1 MPISSINGEPIA
13 IEAVDEINYLIDV
26 FTEPTRNLNDKI
38 LGRWYAKSSGGI
50 VFDANNTHVG
60 MKEPIPC
67 SPSTVYTI
75 SCVDI
80 AGTVYWDFYDS
91 NMTFISAGHAD
102 SGIKTST
109 VTTPETCAYLYA
121 FYYRSSGNDINDD
134 SAIQIEEGANATVYI
149 PPLTAIDTDAR
160 DGVADLDARYDA
172 NTEPTRNLNTAEMG
186 EYAVRASGAIVD
198 TGLAKYFGMSEYVA
212 VEPSTTYTLTAYEIS
227 FNNTA
232 TIYIGEYDGNGEFLN
247 RTTISYFSTNVTI
260 TTSADTHYMAAHVY
274 KDGDGIV
281 TTDASAFQIEKGT
294 TSTSYVPPITLIDY
308 VAREGS
314 TASDIPDYFADNISQ
329 AIERVRANMLPVG
342 RNGDTF
348 VFISDCHWR
357 NNSQHSPA
365 LIRRLLEATNVRLV
379 INGGDN
385 LQSHL
390 NPKASAAAEILECVN
405 AMRFE
410 DMGVRSIG
418 VMGNHDNNR
427 NNNSDN
433 PSEYISE
440 AEQYSIINKAYED
453 NDLHYGSGNWYYYD
467 NDACK
472 VRYFLLDWGADATAQ
487 TSWVAETM
495 GALPDGYK
503 AVVVVHGIYR
513 TTSGDETHE
522 LIMER
527 QWVLDAFEPY
537 RNSVLFFM
545 QGHTHWDAVV
555 DAYEDGTPIIITTCD
570 TLSTAA
576 GAVANTVDEQA
587 FDVVT
592 FDYSAGTAKCVRVG
606 RGSDRTVEL

>member
-1 MPISSINGEPIA
+1 MPISSINGEPIVV
-13 IEAVDEINYLIDV
+13 EAVDEINYLIDV

-38 LGRWYAKSSGGI
+38 LGRWYAKSSGEI
-50 VFDANNTHVG
+50 VFDAYDTHVG

-67 SPSTVYTI
+67 NPSTVYTI

-91 NMTFISAGHAD
+91 NMTFISASNAG
-102 SGIKTST
+102 SGVKTST

-121 FYYRSSGNDINDD
+121 FYYRSGGNDLNDD
-134 SAIQIEEGANATVYI
+134 SAIQIEQGANATAYV
-149 PPLTAIDTDAR
+149 PPLTAIDMDAR

-172 NTEPTRNLNTAEMG
+172 NTEPTRNLNTADVGRYSLRANG
-186 EYAVRASGAIVD
+186 EIYESGYETV
-198 TGLAKYFGMSEYVA
+198 FGMSHTVP
-212 VEPSTTYTLTAYEIS
+212 VTPSGTYTFTMYNIT
-227 FNNTA
+227 FNGTGM
-232 TIYIGEYDGNGEFLN
+232 ILIGEYDADGNFLN
-247 RTTISYFSTNVTI
+247 RTQVSSFKD
-260 TTSADTHYMAAHVY
+260 TTTFTVSDNTYYAAAQVY
-274 KDGDGIV
+274 KSSGI
-281 TTDASAFQIEKGT
+281 TIDESSKMQIELGA
-294 TSTSYVPPITLIDY
+294 TSTAYVPPYTLIDY
-308 VAREGS
+308 VAREGT
-314 TASDIPDYFADNISQ
+314 TASDIPSYFTDNVSQ
-329 AIERVRANMLPVG
+329 AIARVRANMLSVG

-348 VFISDCHWR
+348 VFVTDCHWR

-385 LQSHL
+385 LQGHL

-433 PSEYISE
+433 PNEYISA
-440 AEQYSIINKAYED
+440 AEQYSIINKAYEG

-472 VRYFLLDWGADATAQ
+472 VRYFMLDWGADSAAQ

-537 RNSVLFFM
+537 RESVLFFM

-555 DAYEDGTPIIITTCD
+555 NAYEDGTPIIITTCD